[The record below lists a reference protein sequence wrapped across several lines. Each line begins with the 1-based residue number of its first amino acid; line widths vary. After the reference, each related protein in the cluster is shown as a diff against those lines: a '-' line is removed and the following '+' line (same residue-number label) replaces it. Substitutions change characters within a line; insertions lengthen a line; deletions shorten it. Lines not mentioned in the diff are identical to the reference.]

1 MYVSELLFL
10 WQTQIQTIEYG
21 LNDAKRIKKET
32 SDIALILWSFTPS
45 DMNFQTISMAKGIFA
60 KFLFQKSGPL
70 EPFLYQI
77 CFTISLNIY
86 AIDDVKPFATFT
98 NEFAHET
105 TVKQKKSSQRMRI

>member
-1 MYVSELLFL
+1 
-10 WQTQIQTIEYG
+10 
-21 LNDAKRIKKET
+21 
-32 SDIALILWSFTPS
+32 
-45 DMNFQTISMAKGIFA
+45 MAKGIFA

-105 TVKQKKSSQRMRI
+105 TVKQKKSSQRMRIKTLYVVYFP